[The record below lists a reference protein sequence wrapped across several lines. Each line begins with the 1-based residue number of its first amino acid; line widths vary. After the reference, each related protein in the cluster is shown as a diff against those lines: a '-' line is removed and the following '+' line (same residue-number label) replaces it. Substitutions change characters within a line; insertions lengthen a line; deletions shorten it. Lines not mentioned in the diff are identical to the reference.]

1 VSITALIRGFLFK
14 VSFMLLVPKALVVNL
29 ELIANTGTTPLD
41 AFIMSAVET
50 HICEWHGN
58 EILEKGSDAVSDIAL
73 IHIDTVLKIAR
84 EIAFIFSM
92 SKMNAHDAVGN
103 LIKDGW
109 LIEHSDKMYF
119 MPQI

>member
-1 VSITALIRGFLFK
+1 
-14 VSFMLLVPKALVVNL
+14 
-29 ELIANTGTTPLD
+29 
-41 AFIMSAVET
+41 MSAVET

-58 EILEKGSDAVSDIAL
+58 EILEKGSDEVSDVAL

>member
-1 VSITALIRGFLFK
+1 
-14 VSFMLLVPKALVVNL
+14 
-29 ELIANTGTTPLD
+29 
-41 AFIMSAVET
+41 
-50 HICEWHGN
+50 
-58 EILEKGSDAVSDIAL
+58 L

-84 EIAFIFSM
+84 EVAFIFSL
-92 SKMNAHDAVGN
+92 SRLNAHDAVGN